1 MIVRVEKTRQKIK
14 KTPTVLQTEAVE
26 CGAAAL
32 GMILSY
38 YGKYISLEELR
49 SECDVSRDGS
59 NALNILK
66 AARNY
71 GLKAKGFR
79 VNVKKIEGH
88 VFPVI
93 LFLNTAHFVVLEG
106 IKNGIYYLNDPAIGH
121 RRCDESEF
129 SKIFSGIVLQFEP
142 TELFEKS
149 KKKPGGVFSHIREV
163 KINRKVLFFLV
174 LCAFFLTVSGFL
186 IPSYSKIFIDHVL
199 IEQRTEW
206 LQPLLITMFVTAVL
220 TGIVQYFQHKT
231 VISLENSISVNT
243 ASSFFEH
250 AIRLPLSF
258 YSQRYAASVNT
269 AFESGENIAG
279 IVGHE
284 LIISTLNAIFSVFYI
299 VVMLQY
305 DVLLTCVSV
314 LFLILNIFLV
324 FYSGKKINEEYHIL
338 LTDEMKLSM
347 IAVSGIK
354 SIETLKATGQE
365 SVFFNRLLDQYTS
378 LQNMLFRIS
387 KKTKFYGFMPTVSQ
401 FISVT
406 LILLIGGLRI
416 MDSTMSIG
424 SFVAFQ
430 TLTAA
435 LYSPIQGF
443 LQILMNIQKV
453 DADKK
458 RLDDVMNYPLDK
470 YLERTVADAEGFRNK
485 LEGQIEIKDL
495 TFGYARLEE
504 PLIENFNLTVNPGDR
519 VAFVGLSGSGKSTL
533 GKLISG
539 LLQPWSGE
547 VRFDGKPFHSIPVG
561 ITTSSIAYV
570 EQDVLLFSGSV
581 RDNITM
587 WATQNEM
594 YYSEEE
600 IINAAK
606 DACIH
611 DEITAMIDSDDQ
623 AHSEYD
629 YHLMEFGKN
638 ISGGMRQRIEIARCL
653 CKNPS
658 VLIMDEA
665 TSALDSKT
673 EMEIDLNLRK
683 RGCTTIVISHRLS
696 TIRDC
701 DEIIVLDRG
710 KVVQRGT
717 HEQLIAENGVY
728 STLIEM

>member
-1 MIVRVEKTRQKIK
+1 MVQVNKTKQKIK

-32 GMILSY
+32 GMILGY
-38 YGKYISLEELR
+38 HGKFVSLEELR
-49 SECDVSRDGS
+49 YECGVSRDGS

-66 AARNY
+66 AARHY
-71 GLKAKGFR
+71 GLQAKGIR
-79 VNVKKIEGH
+79 TNLNKIKDQT
-88 VFPVI
+88 FPLI

-106 IKNGIYYLNDPAIGH
+106 IKNGIYYLNDPAVGH
-121 RRCDESEF
+121 RRCDETEF
-129 SKIFSGIVLQFEP
+129 LKTFSGIVLVFEP
-142 TELFEKS
+142 TEDFKPS
-149 KKKPGGVFSHIREV
+149 PKKPADVFSHIKDV
-163 KINRKVLFFLV
+163 KINRKVLLYLI

-186 IPSYSKIFIDHVL
+186 IPSYSKIFIDRVL

-206 LQPLLITMFVTAVL
+206 LQPLVIAMSVTAFL
-220 TGIVQYFQHKT
+220 TAVIQYFQHKT
-231 VISLENSISVNT
+231 VISLENSISVKT
-243 ASSFFEH
+243 AAAFFDH

-269 AFESGENIAG
+269 AFESGENIAKTL
-279 IVGHE
+279 GHE
-284 LIISTLNAIFSVFYI
+284 LIISSLSALFSVFYI
-299 VVMLQY
+299 VIMLQY
-305 DVLLTCVSV
+305 DILLTCVSV
-314 LFLILNIFLV
+314 AFLVLNIFLV
-324 FYSGKKINEEYHIL
+324 SYSGKRINEEYHIL

-365 SVFFNRLLDQYTS
+365 DVFFKRLLDQYTS

-387 KKTKFYGFMPTVSQ
+387 RKTRFYGFIPTLSQ

-435 LYSPIQGF
+435 LYEPVQRF
-443 LQILMNIQKV
+443 LAILMNIQKI
-453 DADKK
+453 DADRK
-458 RLDDVMNYPLDK
+458 RLDDVMRYPLDE
-470 YLERTVADAEGFRNK
+470 YLNRKAEEGRQIHKK
-485 LEGQIEIKDL
+485 LEGSITIKDL

-504 PLIENFNLTVNPGDR
+504 PLIENFTLSVKPGDR
-519 VAFVGLSGSGKSTL
+519 VALVGASGSGKSTL

-547 VRFDGKPFHSIPVG
+547 ILFDGKPFKSIPVG
-561 ITTSSIAYV
+561 ITTASLAYV
-570 EQDVLLFSGSV
+570 EQDVILFSGSV

-587 WATQNEM
+587 WAARDEN
-594 YYSEEE
+594 YFSEEE
-600 IINAAK
+600 IIRAAK

-611 DEITAMIDSDDQ
+611 EEITAMIDSEDQ
-623 AHSEYD
+623 HKSEYD

-658 VLIMDEA
+658 ILIMDEA

-673 EMEIDLNLRK
+673 EMQIDLNLRK

-701 DEIIVLDRG
+701 DEIIVLDKG

-717 HEQLIAENGVY
+717 HEELMKENGVY
-728 STLIEM
+728 TTLIEM